1 MRLGVSMP
9 VLEFLAEILLRGMV
23 IIKHLLVIYVR
34 ADAEIRL
41 KLKLT
46 NGVRE

>member
-23 IIKHLLVIYVR
+23 IIKRLAAFIGNLCGR
-34 ADAEIRL
+34 NPAEAE
-41 KLKLT
+41 T
-46 NGVRE
+46 NQWG